1 MLNQKVQQRIYRRGN
16 NEMSFGAA
24 IQSFF
29 KNYANFKGR
38 ARRSEFWYSLL
49 FVGVVGVVLG
59 LVMPGTPT
67 MLPDGTMIAG
77 VGLLASLWQLAVLVP
92 GLAVA
97 WRRLHDVD
105 KGGPYYF
112 MALIPIVGAI
122 LLLVQFAKEGT
133 PGANRFGEP
142 VK

>member
-1 MLNQKVQQRIYRRGN
+1 
-16 NEMSFGAA
+16 MSFGAA

-38 ARRSEFWYSLL
+38 ARRSEYWYAVL
-49 FVGVVGVVLG
+49 FVL
-59 LVMPGTPT
+59 LVSLALEIVFPSTVMMTETGIPVSTPSIVST
-67 MLPDGTMIAG
+67 IWL
-77 VGLLASLWQLAVLVP
+77 LAVLIP
-92 GLAVA
+92 GLAVV

-112 MALIPIVGAI
+112 MGLIPVVGAI
-122 LLLVQFAKEGT
+122 LLLIQFANDGT
-133 PGANRFGEP
+133 PGANRFGDP

>member
-1 MLNQKVQQRIYRRGN
+1 
-16 NEMSFGAA
+16 MSFGAA

-49 FVGVVGVVLG
+49 FVGVVAFVLG

-92 GLAVA
+92 GLAVV

>member
-1 MLNQKVQQRIYRRGN
+1 
-16 NEMSFGAA
+16 MSFGAA

-112 MALIPIVGAI
+112 MVLIPIVGAI

>member
-1 MLNQKVQQRIYRRGN
+1 
-16 NEMSFGAA
+16 MSFAAA

-49 FVGVVGVVLG
+49 FVGVVAVVLD
-59 LVMPGTPT
+59 LAMPGTPT
-67 MLPDGTMIAG
+67 VLPDGTPVPTI
-77 VGLLASLWQLAVLVP
+77 GLLASLWQLAVLVP

-112 MALIPIVGAI
+112 MVLIPIVGVI

>member
-1 MLNQKVQQRIYRRGN
+1 
-16 NEMSFGAA
+16 MSFAAA

-105 KGGPYYF
+105 KGDPYYF
-112 MALIPIVGAI
+112 MVLIPIVGAI

>member
-1 MLNQKVQQRIYRRGN
+1 
-16 NEMSFGAA
+16 MSFGAA

-67 MLPDGTMIAG
+67 MLPDGNMIAG

-112 MALIPIVGAI
+112 MVLIPIVGAI

>member
-1 MLNQKVQQRIYRRGN
+1 
-16 NEMSFGAA
+16 MSFGAA

-49 FVGVVGVVLG
+49 FVGVVGFVLG

-67 MLPDGTMIAG
+67 MLPDGSMIAG

-112 MALIPIVGAI
+112 MVLIPIVGAI

-133 PGANRFGEP
+133 PGANRFGDP

>member
-1 MLNQKVQQRIYRRGN
+1 
-16 NEMSFGAA
+16 MSFAAA

-67 MLPDGTMIAG
+67 MLPDGTIIAG

>member
-1 MLNQKVQQRIYRRGN
+1 
-16 NEMSFGAA
+16 MSFAAA

-29 KNYANFKGR
+29 KNYANFKCR

-92 GLAVA
+92 GLAVV

-112 MALIPIVGAI
+112 IGLIPIVGAI

>member
-1 MLNQKVQQRIYRRGN
+1 
-16 NEMSFGAA
+16 
-24 IQSFF
+24 
-29 KNYANFKGR
+29 
-38 ARRSEFWYSLL
+38 
-49 FVGVVGVVLG
+49 
-59 LVMPGTPT
+59 

>member
-1 MLNQKVQQRIYRRGN
+1 
-16 NEMSFGAA
+16 MSFAAA

-29 KNYANFKGR
+29 KNYANFNGR

-49 FVGVVGVVLG
+49 FVVVVAFVLD

-67 MLPDGTMIAG
+67 MLPDGTVIPA

-112 MALIPIVGAI
+112 MVLIPLVGAI
-122 LLLVQFAKEGT
+122 LLLIQFAKEGT

>member
-1 MLNQKVQQRIYRRGN
+1 
-16 NEMSFGAA
+16 MSFGAA

-49 FVGVVGVVLG
+49 FVVVVAFVLN

-67 MLPDGTMIAG
+67 MLPDGTVIPA
-77 VGLLASLWQLAVLVP
+77 VGLLASLWHLAVLVP

-97 WRRLHDVD
+97 WRHLHDAD

-112 MALIPIVGAI
+112 MVLIPLVGAI
-122 LLLVQFAKEGT
+122 LLLIQFAKEGT

>member
-1 MLNQKVQQRIYRRGN
+1 
-16 NEMSFGAA
+16 MSFAAA

-49 FVGVVGVVLG
+49 FVGVVAVVLQ

-67 MLPDGTMIAG
+67 PLPDGTSLPGIG
-77 VGLLASLWQLAVLVP
+77 PLTSLWQLAVLVP

-112 MALIPIVGAI
+112 MALIPIVGGI

>member
-1 MLNQKVQQRIYRRGN
+1 
-16 NEMSFGAA
+16 MSFAAA
-24 IQSFF
+24 IPSFF

-49 FVGVVGVVLG
+49 FVGVVAVVLD

-67 MLPDGTMIAG
+67 MLPDGTVIPG
-77 VGLLASLWQLAVLVP
+77 IGLLTSLWQIAVLVP

-112 MALIPIVGAI
+112 MVLIPIVGVI
-122 LLLVQFAKEGT
+122 LLLIEFAKEGT

>member
-1 MLNQKVQQRIYRRGN
+1 
-16 NEMSFGAA
+16 MSFAAA

-112 MALIPIVGAI
+112 MVLIPIVGAI

>member
-1 MLNQKVQQRIYRRGN
+1 
-16 NEMSFGAA
+16 MSFAAA

-49 FVGVVGVVLG
+49 FVGVVAFVLG

-112 MALIPIVGAI
+112 MVLIPIVGAI

>member
-1 MLNQKVQQRIYRRGN
+1 
-16 NEMSFGAA
+16 MSFAAA

-29 KNYANFKGR
+29 KNYANFNGR

-49 FVGVVGVVLG
+49 FYGLVAFVLN

-67 MLPDGTMIAG
+67 MLPDGTVIPA

-92 GLAVA
+92 GLAVV

-112 MALIPIVGAI
+112 MGLIPLVGAI
-122 LLLVQFAKEGT
+122 LLLIQFAKEGT

>member
-1 MLNQKVQQRIYRRGN
+1 
-16 NEMSFGAA
+16 MSFAAA

-49 FVGVVGVVLG
+49 FVGVVAVVLG

-67 MLPDGTMIAG
+67 MLPDGSIIAG

-112 MALIPIVGAI
+112 MVLIPIVGAI

>member
-1 MLNQKVQQRIYRRGN
+1 
-16 NEMSFGAA
+16 MSFAAA

-29 KNYANFKGR
+29 KNYANFNGR

-49 FVGVVGVVLG
+49 FVGVVAVVLG

-67 MLPDGTMIAG
+67 VLEDGTPVPTI
-77 VGLLASLWQLAVLVP
+77 GLLASLWQLAVLVP

-112 MALIPIVGAI
+112 MVLIPIVGVI

>member
-1 MLNQKVQQRIYRRGN
+1 
-16 NEMSFGAA
+16 MSFGAA

-49 FVGVVGVVLG
+49 FVGVVAVVLD

-67 MLPDGTMIAG
+67 MLPDGTVIPA

-133 PGANRFGEP
+133 PGANRFGAP

>member
-1 MLNQKVQQRIYRRGN
+1 
-16 NEMSFGAA
+16 MSFGAA

-49 FVGVVGVVLG
+49 FVGVVAFVLN

-67 MLPDGTMIAG
+67 VLADGTPVPAI
-77 VGLLASLWQLAVLVP
+77 GLLASLWQLVVLVP

-112 MALIPIVGAI
+112 IGLIPIVGAI

-133 PGANRFGEP
+133 PGANRFGDP

>member
-1 MLNQKVQQRIYRRGN
+1 
-16 NEMSFGAA
+16 MSFGAA

-49 FVGVVGVVLG
+49 FVGVVAVVLD

-67 MLPDGTMIAG
+67 VLPDGTPVPAI
-77 VGLLASLWQLAVLVP
+77 GLLASLWQLAVIVP

-112 MALIPIVGAI
+112 MALIPFVGAI
-122 LLLVQFAKEGT
+122 LLLIQFAKEGT

>member
-1 MLNQKVQQRIYRRGN
+1 
-16 NEMSFGAA
+16 MSFAAA

-49 FVGVVGVVLG
+49 FVTVVAFILG

-112 MALIPIVGAI
+112 IGLIPIVGAI
-122 LLLVQFAKEGT
+122 LLLIQFAKEGT
-133 PGANRFGEP
+133 PGANRFGDP

>member
-1 MLNQKVQQRIYRRGN
+1 
-16 NEMSFGAA
+16 MSFAAA